1 MTVDVA
7 DLPTVSVA
15 VPLYVDCFDRRTGE
29 PKRQKFSMP
38 ARIAIDERGV
48 LPNVCRTTGLSWAG
62 VEGAWDYVGA
72 GGRTFVPYRTRIPRP
87 NGQLAQP
94 FHSLTEDARA
104 AGAMLSVSAW
114 LDSSIAARRLFDWG
128 GPHASTGQSVAMT
141 HESSQPRRPD
151 PTHWRFDDRGE
162 ARIREFE
169 RFVFGNA
176 LVGPGGLMVHQR
188 LPVWIVDPEATRVT
202 VSLKHVDDW
211 FDTKTPWAFSA
222 GRLDD
227 ALRFQALLSRSLDRP
242 SAAPVGTVDGLSPEW
257 DLRNDLIEMAM
268 ALMRSRVLD
277 LDRYVVDLAGPA
289 VGLWHELRTSGDAVR
304 AEGEPAARR
313 FLADYVAL
321 RAAVGV
327 EHRKGPLATWFSD
340 TKRTTARIV
349 EVEGISPQPALSLG
363 GPRP

>member
-1 MTVDVA
+1 MTIDVA

-38 ARIAIDERGV
+38 AQIAIDERGV
-48 LPNVCRTTGLSWAG
+48 LPSVCRTTGLSWAG

-94 FHSLTEDARA
+94 FRSLPEEARA

-114 LDSSIAARRLFDWG
+114 LDSSVAARRMFDRG
-128 GPHASTGQSVAMT
+128 GPHGSTGESVAMT
-141 HESSQPRRPD
+141 HESSQARRPD
-151 PTHWRFDDRGE
+151 PALWRFDEIGE

-169 RFVFGNA
+169 RFVFDNA
-176 LVGPGGLMVHQR
+176 VVGPGGLMVHQR

-202 VSLKHVDDW
+202 VCLKHVDDW

-227 ALRFQALLSRSLDRP
+227 ALRFQAVLSRSLGRP
-242 SAAPVGTVDGLSPEW
+242 GVAPVGTVVGLAPEW

-277 LDRYVVDLAGPA
+277 LDRHVADLTGPA
-289 VGLWHELRTSGDAVR
+289 VGLWHELRTSGNAVR
-304 AEGEPAARR
+304 EEGEPAARR

-321 RAAVGV
+321 RAAVGAA
-327 EHRKGPLATWFSD
+327 HRGGPLATWCSD
-340 TKRTTARIV
+340 TRRTAARIV
-349 EVEGISPQPALSLG
+349 EVEGISPQPALHMTEV
-363 GPRP
+363 RP